1 MWIRVLTMGPVG
13 IIQSV
18 ADILI
23 VAYLFY
29 RIFLLIRGTRAVQL
43 VKGVV
48 ILLLATQA
56 AKLLNLEA
64 TYRVLQTAQIALLV
78 ALPIVFQPELRRL
91 LESLGRGGLFRSGS
105 ADATRSLLE
114 EIRRALAQLSARRVG
129 ALVVIERETGLRE
142 LSERGVALD
151 ARVSAQLLVTLF
163 QPGTPLHDGAT
174 VIRGARIAS
183 AGVFLPLAEA
193 DLPRD
198 LGTRHRAAVGVT
210 EHSDAVAIVVSEE
223 TGTISLATQGRIV
236 RPLSPEGAV
245 DLLGGLLRPAA
256 AEVAGFFQRK
266 ET

>member
-1 MWIRVLTMGPVG
+1 MGPVG
-13 IIQSV
+13 IVQSV

-56 AKLLNLEA
+56 SKLLNLQA
-64 TYRVLQTAQIALLV
+64 THQVLQAAQIALLV

-91 LESLGRGGLFRSGS
+91 LESLGRGGLFLSRPAESS
-105 ADATRSLLE
+105 RALLQ
-114 EIRRALAQLSARRVG
+114 EIRRALAVLSVRRVG
-129 ALVVIERETGLRE
+129 ALVVLERGTGLRE
-142 LSERGVALD
+142 LSERGVAVD
-151 ARVSAQLLVTLF
+151 ARVSAELLVSLF
-163 QPGTPLHDGAT
+163 EPGTPLHDGAT
-174 VIRGARIAS
+174 VIRSARIAS
-183 AGVFLPLAEA
+183 AGVFLPLADA
-193 DLPRD
+193 QLPQD

-210 EHSDAVAIVVSEE
+210 EHSDAVALVVSEE

-245 DLLGGLLRPAA
+245 DLLGSLLRPAA
-256 AEVAGFFQRK
+256 LELGGLFERK